1 MNKIISVVGIVLI
14 VAAGLVASLSA
25 SKEDI
30 LKSKKIICEKYVKNA
45 QQALKSGDFKS
56 ALKFAKLAIK
66 ADPEN
71 KAGFK
76 VLTQIADAKCKA
88 SMPAVTKTTVTP
100 AAKPAKEATP
110 AKPAP
115 AEEEEMGC

>member
-76 VLTQIADAKCKA
+76 ILAQIADAKCKA
-88 SMPAVTKTTVTP
+88 SMPAAAKTNAP
-100 AAKPAKEATP
+100 AAKPSAP

>member
-1 MNKIISVVGIVLI
+1 MSKIISVVGLALI
-14 VAAGLVASLSA
+14 VAAGTLTAVSM
-25 SKEDI
+25 SKEDVI
-30 LKSKKIICEKYVKNA
+30 KSQKALCAKYTKDA
-45 QQALKSGDFKS
+45 EAALSQKDFDK

-71 KAGFK
+71 KSGYK
-76 VLTQIADAKCKA
+76 VLMKIADAKCA
-88 SMPAVTKTTVTP
+88 GNAPAVKNTP
-100 AAKPAKEATP
+100 AAPSNNKKP